1 MQSNEW
7 WHHIAIAK
15 GMRPA
20 TAPALLVA
28 AVLAVAPLSRGASA
42 WISRDTPSSSV
53 SFQHQQQVPPLQLP
67 PLSASSDNA
76 ADTSTSS
83 WAKRALLISSFSDGV
98 VNSPPAKAFLKFSIA
113 TALATEQSLRVEEMV
128 RESVLFS
135 PCAGPSID
143 LLNSLEDVDA
153 AAASLSSSS
162 ILEAESDTPINLS
175 EMERRA
181 DDVLCQLSNHTSSD
195 KDTKN
200 EPTNC
205 CRILYI
211 PTAMYALNPES
222 KNTPGK
228 QRQRA
233 RADGKKRRNLV
244 VKTIEDLLGDHVTV
258 LACTLD
264 FDDGSIKQPVGSDDG
279 SLFPKDGKEAFSSW
293 KPHLIYVEGGN
304 TFWLQYC
311 IEKGDWTWAD
321 DLLTACTGKDAYAVY
336 VGKSAGAIVAG
347 SRVDTATWK
356 GWDNPAVVP
365 GKETYGDWNGY
376 RGMSFMGP
384 NQSIFP
390 HYLEESWEVTVQ
402 EKTKQMIEEDGD
414 DVTVYSLHEWE
425 ACCIDGEA
433 GEVFVVSG
441 EQEYY

>member
-1 MQSNEW
+1 
-7 WHHIAIAK
+7 
-15 GMRPA
+15 MRSA
-20 TAPALLVA
+20 AAPALLVA
-28 AVLAVAPLSRGASA
+28 AVLAATPLSRGASA
-42 WISRDTPSSSV
+42 WISRDALSSRV
-53 SFQHQQQVPPLQLP
+53 SFQQQLLLP
-67 PLSASSDNA
+67 PLSASSDNV
-76 ADTSTSS
+76 ADTSSS

-98 VNSPPAKAFLKFSIA
+98 VNSPSAKAFLKFSIA
-113 TALATEQSLRVEEMV
+113 TAFATEQSLRVEEMV

-143 LLNSLEDVDA
+143 LLNSLEDVDT

-162 ILEAESDTPINLS
+162 ILEAEPDTPINLLW
-175 EMERRA
+175 ERRA
-181 DDVLCQLSNHTSSD
+181 NQVLCQLSSHISSD
-195 KDTKN
+195 EDTNN
-200 EPTNC
+200 EPT
-205 CRILYI
+205 RILYI

-279 SLFPKDGKEAFSSW
+279 GLFPKDGKEAFSSW

-311 IEKGDWTWAD
+311 IEKGDWTD
-321 DLLTACTGKDAYAVY
+321 DLLSACTGNDAYAVY

-356 GWDNPAVVP
+356 GWDDPAVVP

-376 RGMSFMGP
+376 RGVSFMGP
-384 NQSIFP
+384 NASIFP
-390 HYLEESWEVTVQ
+390 HMGESWKVMVQ

-414 DVTVYSLHEWE
+414 DVAVYSLHEWE

-433 GEVFVVSG
+433 REVFVVSG
-441 EQEYY
+441 EQEY

>member
-1 MQSNEW
+1 M
-7 WHHIAIAK
+7 
-15 GMRPA
+15 
-20 TAPALLVA
+20 
-28 AVLAVAPLSRGASA
+28 
-42 WISRDTPSSSV
+42 

-143 LLNSLEDVDA
+143 LLNSLEDVDT

-162 ILEAESDTPINLS
+162 ILEAEPDTPINLS

-311 IEKGDWTWAD
+311 IEKGDWNWTD
-321 DLLTACTGKDAYAVY
+321 DLLTACTGNDAYAVY

-384 NQSIFP
+384 NVSIFP
-390 HYLEESWEVTVQ
+390 HYDAESWEVTVR